1 MKPNYQL
8 MMEEIIANLDG
19 RPKLLLHACCG
30 VCSSAVLERL
40 LPHFDITILYYN
52 PNIYPEDE
60 YIKRLDTLKKLIKEM
75 KADIKIMP
83 VNYEQERFYEI
94 AEGLESEKEG
104 GSRCSKCYHLRLEK
118 TAFLAQKHG
127 FEYFGTTLSISPY
140 KNAEKLNTI
149 GKALENKY
157 GVKYL
162 LADFKKKDGYKRSN
176 ELAREFNLYRQNY
189 CGCEYSL
196 EEVKSKDLV

>member
-8 MMEEIIANLDG
+8 IMEEIIANLDG

-75 KADIKIMP
+75 KGDIKIMP

-94 AEGLESEKEG
+94 AEGLEKEKEG

-118 TAFLAQKHG
+118 TALLAQKYG
-127 FEYFGTTLSISPY
+127 FDYFGTTLSISPY